1 MANTGSMQCNLLSPL
16 CFHSITY
23 PGGLTGALGLNQGEI
38 EGEIDAITQRYKAD
52 PLVTHAHHTF
62 RALQQVPAFPSHV
75 PFDLLFLQTMFPSN
89 DIEILPRSFRE
100 KNESV
105 HAMQDR

>member
-62 RALQQVPAFPSHV
+62 RALQQVACLPS
-75 PFDLLFLQTMFPSN
+75 PLMSPLISY
-89 DIEILPRSFRE
+89 SF
-100 KNESV
+100 
-105 HAMQDR
+105 